1 MDTQALSAFLEV
13 ADTASFSKAAERLFL
28 SQPAVSKRIAT
39 LEDQLGRQLFDR
51 VGRQISLTDA
61 GRALLPYAR
70 RVLHD
75 IEDGRRALSM
85 LSEKVEGRLS
95 IGTSHHIGLHRL
107 PPVLR
112 AYTLAYP
119 EVDLDIQFM
128 DSEVACEAVLAGK
141 LEFGGRFPAVALAL
155 QQSDPVR
162 CCESISRGDAEI
174 GIVTLPSQPLPQL
187 KSRLVWPD
195 PLAVVVAPGHPLA
208 ALKRPKLGDLA
219 EHPAV
224 LPDEAT
230 YTHRIV
236 TAALTQHGLKPR
248 IRLATNYLETLKML
262 VVIGLGWSVLPRSML
277 DKDLIALPIRELSLE
292 RELGVVWHEKR
303 TLSAAA
309 TALISQLPASL

>member
-1 MDTQALSAFLEV
+1 MDTQALSAFIEV

-70 RVLHD
+70 RVLYD

-141 LEFGGRFPAVALAL
+141 LEL
-155 QQSDPVR
+155 
-162 CCESISRGDAEI
+162 

-195 PLAVVVAPGHPLA
+195 PLAVVVAPGHPLT
-208 ALKRPKLGDLA
+208 ALKKPRLGDLA
-219 EHPAV
+219 EHSAV

-262 VVIGLGWSVLPRSML
+262 VMIGLGWSVLPRSML

-309 TALISQLPASL
+309 TALIAQLPAA

>member
-1 MDTQALSAFLEV
+1 MDTQALSAFMEV

-141 LEFGGRFPAVALAL
+141 LEL
-155 QQSDPVR
+155 
-162 CCESISRGDAEI
+162 

-208 ALKRPKLGDLA
+208 ALKKPKLGDLA

-262 VVIGLGWSVLPRSML
+262 VMIGLGWSVLPRSML

-309 TALISQLPASL
+309 TALIAQLPSL

>member
-1 MDTQALSAFLEV
+1 MPRWYTYGVDTQALSAFLEV
-13 ADTASFSKAAERLFL
+13 ADSASFSKAAERLFL

-39 LEDQLGRQLFDR
+39 LEDQLGVSLFDR

-70 RVLHD
+70 RVLHE
-75 IEDGRRALSM
+75 IEDGRRALSK

-112 AYTLAYP
+112 AYTLSYP

-128 DSEVACEAVLAGK
+128 DSEVACQAVLAGK
-141 LEFGGRFPAVALAL
+141 LEL
-155 QQSDPVR
+155 
-162 CCESISRGDAEI
+162 
-174 GIVTLPSQPLPQL
+174 GIVTLPTQPLPQL
-187 KSRLVWPD
+187 KSRLTWPD
-195 PLAVVVAPGHPLA
+195 PLAVVAAHSHPLA
-208 ALKRPKLGDLA
+208 QIRQPSLDDLA
-219 EHPAV
+219 SHPAV

-236 TAALTQHGLKPR
+236 TAALMHHGLTPR

-277 DKDLIALPIRELSLE
+277 DKDLIALPIPELSLQ
-292 RELGVVWHEKR
+292 RDLGVVWHEKR

-309 TALISQLPASL
+309 TALLDQLPQA

>member
-1 MDTQALSAFLEV
+1 MDTQALAAFLEV
-13 ADTASFSKAAERLFL
+13 ADSASFSKAAERLFL

-39 LEDQLGRQLFDR
+39 LEDQLGVSLFDR

-70 RVLHD
+70 RVLHE
-75 IEDGRRALSM
+75 IEDGRRALSK
-85 LSEKVEGRLS
+85 LHEKVEGRLS

-107 PPVLR
+107 PPMLR

-141 LEFGGRFPAVALAL
+141 LEL
-155 QQSDPVR
+155 
-162 CCESISRGDAEI
+162 

-187 KSRLVWPD
+187 KSQLVWPD
-195 PLAVVVAPGHPLA
+195 PLAVVVAPSHPLA
-208 ALKRPKLGDLA
+208 ALQKPKLDDLA
-219 EHPAV
+219 NHPAV

-262 VVIGLGWSVLPRSML
+262 VMIGLGWSVLPRSML
-277 DKDLIALPIRELSLE
+277 DKDLIALPIRELQLT

-309 TALISQLPASL
+309 TALIAQLPPTS

>member
-70 RVLHD
+70 RVLHE
-75 IEDGRRALSM
+75 IEDGKRALSN
-85 LSEKVEGRLS
+85 LSAKVEGRLS

-141 LEFGGRFPAVALAL
+141 LEL
-155 QQSDPVR
+155 
-162 CCESISRGDAEI
+162 

-195 PLAVVVAPGHPLA
+195 PLAVVVAPNHPLA
-208 ALKRPKLGDLA
+208 ALKKPKLGDLA

-236 TAALTQHGLKPR
+236 TAALTLHGLKPR

-262 VVIGLGWSVLPRSML
+262 VMIGLGWSVLPRSML
-277 DKDLIALPIRELSLE
+277 GEELIALPIRELSLA
-292 RELGVVWHEKR
+292 RELGAVWHEKR
-303 TLSAAA
+303 TLSGAA
-309 TALISQLPASL
+309 TALLAQLPSA